1 MFVREVSGAAIAL
14 IATSG
19 GDREEEADTEEIR
32 RERLE
37 KNKEWRKRKE
47 REKWESQG
55 LQPPPGPED
64 IREKN
69 RKVARKF
76 EKKLHKELLC
86 SNCR

>member
-1 MFVREVSGAAIAL
+1 MFLREVSGAAIAL

-19 GDREEEADTEEIR
+19 GEREEEADTEEIR

-64 IREKN
+64 IKEKN
-69 RKVARKF
+69 PQFKI
-76 EKKLHKELLC
+76 
-86 SNCR
+86 